1 MKTKMKRLCVDVLI
15 DLASGFCL
23 TAAIYSFAVPAGF
36 PIDRHFRNRHDP
48 VPASGN
54 AHRHDERSAEYSD
67 RAVLLQNSWET
78 IFI

>member
-15 DLASGFCL
+15 DLGQRVLPYGGDLQLRGSCR
-23 TAAIYSFAVPAGF
+23 IPH
-36 PIDRHFRNRHDP
+36 DRYFRNRHDP

-67 RAVLLQNSWET
+67 CAVLLQNSWKNG
-78 IFI
+78 FI